1 MLRRLLIVVVLLT
14 AANSAAYGDA
24 VPYAGRSVAEII
36 DEFRAEGHPFAYSS
50 NLIPD
55 ALIVETEPAG
65 GNAIDIVRQI
75 LASHGLKL
83 HEEAGV
89 YLVVREQGALGQVL
103 LVIRAR
109 GDDLPIDDAQLT
121 LNPALPDGSRIG
133 PGVYQYLEVKPDR
146 YRVVID
152 ATGFERESRVF
163 DVSPGENAVIN
174 IGMQVEKPEIE
185 TITVSASRYEIIRDI
200 AASRF
205 LIDRRSIQTMP
216 DVGEDPIRAT
226 QRLPGAAASGASA
239 KTHFRGG
246 EESEIGIMLNG
257 QRLFDPFH
265 VRDYQNVFSAIDARA
280 IEGVEVF
287 TGGFPVRYGDRMSGF
302 VLMDSLESERPRQT
316 ELGISVFN
324 TSVLTAGADAHK
336 QWLFSAR
343 RGNLDLVIDPKFGSP
358 SYYDVFAE
366 LAIDLTPNTT
376 LSINTLYADDMVTVV
391 LEADPAE
398 IDQVDSK
405 TRNAQLWLQL
415 NTRWSDSL
423 ATSTIFS
430 AMSYSN
436 LRQGFTG
443 DPEKLIA
450 SVRDEREVEE
460 FGLRQ
465 DWTWR
470 SSDVHVLQWGLQAA
484 ISDAQYDYAAAA
496 EYFGLQ
502 ALYPQQPGTTARAQV
517 ASPSGGSYA
526 AYIADRWKLSART
539 IFEWGLRWDDQTYTE
554 LGSDAQ
560 LSPRISLL
568 RKLGERSELRLSW
581 GRYHQSQGIH
591 ELQIEDD
598 VTQFWPAQRADHL
611 IVGLYH
617 RFHNDVMLRIELFH
631 KDMQDVR
638 PRFENLFDPL
648 ALIPE
653 LQRDRVRL
661 EPASAQSRGVEVSI
675 DRSSG
680 PWNWW
685 ASYTLAETTDRI
697 AGADVLRSWDQPQA
711 FQGGFGWSNKT
722 WDLSLAASVHSGW
735 PTTDLAL
742 IESGIDGNGDPI
754 LIVVPG
760 PRNTL
765 RHETFASI
773 DVRASRRFKVGR
785 GTLTAFVEISNI
797 TNRHNECCVDWDLI
811 DDTAGNVILEHG
823 LDYWLPR
830 LPAFGVLWEF

>member
-1 MLRRLLIVVVLLT
+1 MRRLLIVVVLVM
-14 AANSAAYGDA
+14 AAGSAAKGDT
-24 VPYAGRSVAEII
+24 VPYAGRPIAEVI
-36 DEFRAEGHPFAYSS
+36 DEFRAQGYPFAYSS

-55 ALIVETEPAG
+55 DLIVETEPAG
-65 GNAIDIVRQI
+65 GNTIDIVRQI

-83 HEEAGV
+83 HEDAGV
-89 YLVVREQGALGQVL
+89 FLVVREEGALGQVL

-109 GDDLPIDDAQLT
+109 GDDRPIDDAQLT
-121 LNPALPDGSRIG
+121 LNPAMPGGSRIA
-133 PGVYQYLEVKPDR
+133 PGIYQFLEVRPDR
-146 YRVVID
+146 YRVVIN
-152 ATGFERESRVF
+152 ASGFERTSRVF
-163 DVSPGENAVIN
+163 DVAPGETAVIN
-174 IGMQVEKPEIE
+174 VGMLIEKPEFE
-185 TITVSASRYEIIRDI
+185 AITVSASRYEIIRDI

-216 DVGEDPIRAT
+216 DIGEDPIRAT

-265 VRDYQNVFSAIDARA
+265 VRDYQNIFSAIDPRA
-280 IEGVEVF
+280 IEGVEVY

-324 TSVLTAGADAHK
+324 TSVLTAGANANK
-336 QWLFSAR
+336 RWLFSAR
-343 RGNLDLVIDPKFGSP
+343 RGNLDLVINPKFGSP

-376 LSINTLYADDMVTVV
+376 LSINMLYADDRVTLI
-391 LEADPAE
+391 LETDPAE
-398 IDQVDSK
+398 LEQVNSK

-415 NTRWSDSL
+415 NTRWSDILS
-423 ATSTIFS
+423 TSTVFS
-430 AMSYSN
+430 AMSFSN
-436 LRQGFTG
+436 LRQGFTA
-443 DPEKLIA
+443 DPEKIIA

-460 FGLRQ
+460 FGMRQ

-484 ISDAQYDYAAAA
+484 ISEAQYDYAAAA
-496 EYFGLQ
+496 QYFGLQ
-502 ALYPQQPGTTARAQV
+502 ALYPQQPATIARAQV
-517 ASPSGGSYA
+517 ASPSGGRYA
-526 AYIADRWKLSART
+526 AYVADRWKLSPRT

-568 RKLGERSELRLSW
+568 RKLGERTELRLSW

-611 IVGLYH
+611 IAGLHH
-617 RFHNDVMLRIELFH
+617 RFHNDVMLRIELFR

-653 LQRDRVRL
+653 VQPDRVRL
-661 EPASAQSRGVEVSI
+661 EPVSAMSRGIEVSI

-680 PWNWW
+680 RWNWW
-685 ASYTLAETTDRI
+685 LSYSLTESVDRI
-697 AGADVLRSWDQPQA
+697 GGADVLRSWDQPQA
-711 FQGGFGWSNKT
+711 FQGGIGWSNRT
-722 WDLSLAASVHSGW
+722 WDASLAASVHSGW
-735 PTTDLAL
+735 PATDLTL
-742 IESGIDGNGDPI
+742 TQSGVDVNGDPI
-754 LIVVPG
+754 LVVVPG
-760 PRNTL
+760 PRNTF

-773 DVRASRRFKVGR
+773 DVRVSRRFKIGR
-785 GTLTAFVEISNI
+785 GILTAFVEISNA
-797 TNRHNECCVDWDLI
+797 TNRSNECCIDWDLA
-811 DDTAGNVILEHG
+811 DDAAGNAYIESS

-830 LPAFGVLWEF
+830 LPAIGVLWEF

>member
-1 MLRRLLIVVVLLT
+1 MLRRLLIAVVLVT
-14 AANSAAYGDA
+14 AAGSAAYGDA
-24 VPYAGRSVAEII
+24 VTYAGRPVAELI
-36 DEFRAEGHPFAYSS
+36 DEFRAQGHPFAYSS

-55 ALIVETEPAG
+55 DLIVETEPAG
-65 GNAIDIVRQI
+65 SNAIDIVRQV
-75 LASHGLKL
+75 LAPHGLKL
-83 HEEAGV
+83 HEDAGV
-89 YLVVREQGALGQVL
+89 YLVVRDEGAPGQVL
-103 LVIRAR
+103 LVIRGR
-109 GDDLPIDDAQLT
+109 GDELPIDDVQLT
-121 LNPALPDGSRIG
+121 LNPDVPGGSRIA
-133 PGVYQYLEVKPDR
+133 PGIYQYLEVKPDR

-152 ATGFERESRVF
+152 ASGFERTSRVF
-163 DVSPGENAVIN
+163 DVSPGETTVIN
-174 IGMQVEKPEIE
+174 IGMQIEKSEIE
-185 TITVSASRYEIIRDI
+185 AITVSASRYEIVRDI

-265 VRDYQNVFSAIDARA
+265 VRDYQNIFSAIDARA
-280 IEGVEVF
+280 IEGVEVY
-287 TGGFPVRYGDRMSGF
+287 TGGFPVRYGDRMSGL

-324 TSVLTAGADAHK
+324 TSVLTAGADANK

-343 RGNLDLVIDPKFGSP
+343 RGNLDLVISPKFGSP

-366 LAIDLTPNTT
+366 LAIDLTPDTT
-376 LSINTLYADDMVTVV
+376 LSINTLYADDLVTLI
-391 LEADPAE
+391 LETDPAE
-398 IDQVDSK
+398 LEQVDSK

-415 NTRWSDSL
+415 NTRWSETLS
-423 ATSTIFS
+423 TSTVFS

-436 LRQGFTG
+436 LREGFTG
-443 DPEKLIA
+443 DPEKIIA

-484 ISDAQYDYAAAA
+484 ISDAYYDYAAAA
-496 EYFGLQ
+496 EFFGLP
-502 ALYPQQPGTTARAQV
+502 ALYPQQAGTIARAQV

-526 AYIADRWKLSART
+526 AYVADRWKLSPKT

-611 IVGLYH
+611 IAGLHH

-631 KDMQDVR
+631 KDMQNIR

-653 LQRDRVRL
+653 VQPDRVRL
-661 EPASAQSRGVEVSI
+661 EPASAQSRGIEVSL

-680 PWNWW
+680 SWNWW
-685 ASYTLAETTDRI
+685 ASYSLTESVDRI
-697 AGADVLRSWDQPQA
+697 AGADELRSWDQPQA
-711 FQGGFGWSNKT
+711 FQGGFGWSNRI
-722 WDLSLAASVHSGW
+722 WDVSLAASVHSGW
-735 PTTDLAL
+735 PATDLTL
-742 IESGIDGNGDPI
+742 IENGVDVNGDPI
-754 LIVVPG
+754 LIAVPG
-760 PRNTL
+760 PRNAL
-765 RHETFASI
+765 RHGTFASI
-773 DVRASRRFKVGR
+773 DFRVSRRFKVRR
-785 GTLTAFVEISNI
+785 GTLTAFVEISNV
-797 TNRHNECCVDWDLI
+797 TNRSNECCNDWDI
-811 DDTAGNVILEHG
+811 TDDAAGNAILENS

>member
-1 MLRRLLIVVVLLT
+1 MLRRLLIAVVLVT
-14 AANSAAYGDA
+14 AAGPAAYGDA
-24 VPYAGRSVAEII
+24 VTYAGRPVAELI
-36 DEFRAEGHPFAYSS
+36 DEFRAQGHPFAYSS

-55 ALIVETEPAG
+55 DLIVETEPAG
-65 GNAIDIVRQI
+65 SNAIDIVRQV
-75 LASHGLKL
+75 LAPHGLKL
-83 HEEAGV
+83 HEDAGV
-89 YLVVREQGALGQVL
+89 YLVVRDEGAPGQVL
-103 LVIRAR
+103 LVIRGR
-109 GDDLPIDDAQLT
+109 GDELPIDDVQLT
-121 LNPALPDGSRIG
+121 LNPDVPGGSRIA

-152 ATGFERESRVF
+152 ASGFERTSRVF
-163 DVSPGENAVIN
+163 DVSPGETTVIN
-174 IGMQVEKPEIE
+174 IGMQIEKSEIE
-185 TITVSASRYEIIRDI
+185 AITVSASRYEIVRDI

-265 VRDYQNVFSAIDARA
+265 VRDYQNIFSAIDARA
-280 IEGVEVF
+280 IEGVEVY
-287 TGGFPVRYGDRMSGF
+287 TGGFPVRYGDRMSGL

-316 ELGISVFN
+316 ELGVSVFN
-324 TSVLTAGADAHK
+324 TSVLTAGADANK

-343 RGNLDLVIDPKFGSP
+343 RGNLDLVIRPKFGSP

-366 LAIDLTPNTT
+366 LAIDLTPDTT
-376 LSINTLYADDMVTVV
+376 LSINTLYADDLVTLI
-391 LEADPAE
+391 LETDPAE
-398 IDQVDSK
+398 LEQVDSK

-415 NTRWSDSL
+415 NTRWSETLS
-423 ATSTIFS
+423 TSTVFS

-436 LRQGFTG
+436 LREGFTG
-443 DPEKLIA
+443 TI
-450 SVRDEREVEE
+450 
-460 FGLRQ
+460 
-465 DWTWR
+465 
-470 SSDVHVLQWGLQAA
+470 
-484 ISDAQYDYAAAA
+484 
-496 EYFGLQ
+496 
-502 ALYPQQPGTTARAQV
+502 ARAQV

-526 AYIADRWKLSART
+526 AYVADRWKLSPKT

-611 IVGLYH
+611 IAGLHH
-617 RFHNDVMLRIELFH
+617 RCRNDVMLRIELFH
-631 KDMQDVR
+631 KDMQNIR

-653 LQRDRVRL
+653 VQPDRVRL
-661 EPASAQSRGVEVSI
+661 EPASAQSRGIEVSL
-675 DRSSG
+675 DRSFGS
-680 PWNWW
+680 WNWW
-685 ASYTLAETTDRI
+685 ASYSLTESVDRI
-697 AGADVLRSWDQPQA
+697 AGADELRSWDQPQA
-711 FQGGFGWSNKT
+711 FQGGFGWSNRI
-722 WDLSLAASVHSGW
+722 WDVSLAASVHSGW
-735 PTTDLAL
+735 PATDLTL
-742 IESGIDGNGDPI
+742 IENGVDVNGDPI

-760 PRNTL
+760 PRNAL
-765 RHETFASI
+765 RHGTFASI
-773 DVRASRRFKVGR
+773 DFRVSRRFNVRR
-785 GTLTAFVEISNI
+785 GTLTAFVEISNV
-797 TNRHNECCVDWDLI
+797 TNRNNECCNDWDI
-811 DDTAGNVILEHG
+811 TDDAAGNAILENS